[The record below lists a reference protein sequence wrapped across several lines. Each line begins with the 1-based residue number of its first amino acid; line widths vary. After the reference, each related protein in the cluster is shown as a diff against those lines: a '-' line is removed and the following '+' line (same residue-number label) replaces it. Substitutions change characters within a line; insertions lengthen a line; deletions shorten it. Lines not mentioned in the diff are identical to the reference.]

1 VSFEWIVR
9 KELWLLNRIFLSL
22 IPSVVHFP
30 EIVNVV
36 DTIIASEITLSFM
49 ETDLA

>member
-1 VSFEWIVR
+1 MDCK
-9 KELWLLNRIFLSL
+9 KELWLLNRIFVRL

-36 DTIIASEITLSFM
+36 ETILASEIIFSCM
-49 ETDLA
+49 EN